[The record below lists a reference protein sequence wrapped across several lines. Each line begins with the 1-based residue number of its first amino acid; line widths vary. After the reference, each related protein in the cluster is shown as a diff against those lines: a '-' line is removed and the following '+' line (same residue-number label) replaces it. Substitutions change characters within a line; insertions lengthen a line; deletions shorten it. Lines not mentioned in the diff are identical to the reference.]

1 MEYGIMEGFKYEVQ
15 NQNQDQKYSVLFIVQ
30 NILEG
35 IAWIE
40 IKKIYEDGTKSKIEF
55 SISDNQELYISTI
68 KMTFRINPL
77 TNKLIAKNAECCTLD
92 DFGFNEQMSQGVLVA
107 WNNNPIKFHLESYLK
122 AREAEKQAKL
132 LVSKKK
138 RAQAFK

>member
-107 WNNNPIKFHLESYLK
+107 
-122 AREAEKQAKL
+122 
-132 LVSKKK
+132 
-138 RAQAFK
+138 

>member
-1 MEYGIMEGFKYEVQ
+1 MEYGIMEGFKCEVQ
-15 NQNQDQKYSVLFIVQ
+15 DKKYSVLVIVQ

-68 KMTFRINPL
+68 ETTFRINPL
-77 TNKLIAKNAECCTLD
+77 TNKLIAKQVHSFTLET
-92 DFGFNEQMSQGVLVA
+92 GELVA
-107 WNNNPIKFHLESYLK
+107 
-122 AREAEKQAKL
+122 
-132 LVSKKK
+132 
-138 RAQAFK
+138 